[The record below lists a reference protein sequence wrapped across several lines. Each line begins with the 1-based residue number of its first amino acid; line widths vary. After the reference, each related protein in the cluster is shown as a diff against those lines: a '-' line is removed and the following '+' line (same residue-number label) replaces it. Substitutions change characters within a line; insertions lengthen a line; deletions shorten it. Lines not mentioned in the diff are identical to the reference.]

1 MSIPQDLLAEGAAI
15 GAEQDMLDA
24 QQLAQAAPMGDFSA
38 DALARFGQ
46 ALNQV
51 LAIFGAEPLEIPQGD
66 MQQLPPEILQAVMM
80 IADAVSLAGLG
91 ININL
96 DEIISDQDL
105 MMLAGQLT
113 ELATSEEFAAFLQS
127 PIEPE
132 GDVMVEEDVTMAQPM
147 PGGGEEVMSDEQL
160 FMQRM

>member
-1 MSIPQDLLAEGAAI
+1 
-15 GAEQDMLDA
+15 
-24 QQLAQAAPMGDFSA
+24 
-38 DALARFGQ
+38 
-46 ALNQV
+46 
-51 LAIFGAEPLEIPQGD
+51 